1 MNKKEQGKT
10 QLMLMKNDVLL
21 SIYLSSRT
29 LSTFL
34 YDKNSF
40 IIVLKCPSYSTVMDG
55 FTGKNTSKIQGF
67 MYVLGSGLRDRV
79 LKDWKPQSKIR
90 KESLP
95 GERQFV
101 IFKVWSI
108 SWGTTY
114 KLGLMSFLLTTF
126 TFMHEIEFNCLVSVC
141 QW

>member
-40 IIVLKCPSYSTVMDG
+40 IIVLKCPSYTTVMDG
-55 FTGKNTSKIQGF
+55 FAGKNTSKI
-67 MYVLGSGLRDRV
+67 
-79 LKDWKPQSKIR
+79 
-90 KESLP
+90 
-95 GERQFV
+95 
-101 IFKVWSI
+101 
-108 SWGTTY
+108 
-114 KLGLMSFLLTTF
+114 
-126 TFMHEIEFNCLVSVC
+126 
-141 QW
+141 